1 MGATNAKAADGSFSN
16 LFGFPLAVI
25 RTTVNITAPP
35 LRFPHPNTPLI
46 TAMPNQQEIRVFAPA
61 TVANV
66 ACGYD
71 VLGFAIDAPGDEI
84 VVRNSAKP
92 GLHITKITG
101 DDGKLPKNPSQNT
114 AGVAALDLLKHLGMS
129 DRGIEMEIHKKMP
142 FGSGLGSSAASA
154 VAGAYAVNK
163 LIGEPLSKKQLL
175 PFAMAGECSADGAW
189 HADNVAPCL
198 LGGIVFIRS
207 NDELDVAQ
215 LPAPKNLWASVVH
228 PDIEILTKVAREILP
243 KEIPLEN
250 ATQQIGNLGGLLC
263 GIIQEDYGLISRSI
277 HDVIAEPRRHKLI
290 PDFYKAKRAAMSA
303 GALGFSISGAGPS
316 VFALCEGEESAR
328 KVAAAVSAVF
338 EAIPIVCQSYVSR
351 INPHGVH
358 VIAGAAS

>member
-1 MGATNAKAADGSFSN
+1 MSN
-16 LFGFPLAVI
+16 SP
-25 RTTVNITAPP
+25 
-35 LRFPHPNTPLI
+35 
-46 TAMPNQQEIRVFAPA
+46 EIRVFAPA

-84 VVRNSAKP
+84 VVRHSEKP

-101 DDGKLPKNPSQNT
+101 DNGKLPKNPAQNT
-114 AGVAALDLLKHLGMS
+114 AGVAALDLLKHLGMT

-175 PFAMAGECSADGAW
+175 PFAMAGEYSADGAW

-215 LPAPKNLWASVVH
+215 LPAPKNLWAAVVH
-228 PDIEILTKVAREILP
+228 PDIEILTKVAREIMP
-243 KEIPLEN
+243 RQIQLETS
-250 ATQQIGNLGGLLC
+250 TQQSGNLGGLLC
-263 GIIQEDYGLISRSI
+263 GFFKSDYALIGRSL
-277 HDVIAEPRRHKLI
+277 HDLIAEPHRHRLI
-290 PDFYKAKRAAMSA
+290 PEFYRAKAAAMAA

-316 VFALCEGEESAR
+316 VFALCDGEETAR
-328 KVAAAVSAVF
+328 KVAAAVAAVF
-338 EAIPIVCQSYVSR
+338 ASVPIKATPYVSR
-351 INPHGVH
+351 INPKGVH
-358 VIAGAAS
+358 VLSES

>member
-1 MGATNAKAADGSFSN
+1 MKAQAD
-16 LFGFPLAVI
+16 
-25 RTTVNITAPP
+25 
-35 LRFPHPNTPLI
+35 H
-46 TAMPNQQEIRVFAPA
+46 EIRVFAPA

-71 VLGFAIDAPGDEI
+71 VLGFAIDAPGDEV
-84 VVRNSAKP
+84 VVRHSDTA

-101 DDGKLPKNPSQNT
+101 DNGKLPLDAEHNT
-114 AGVAALDLLKHLGMS
+114 AGVAALDLLRHLGMS

-154 VAGAYAVNK
+154 VAGAFAVNT
-163 LIGEPLSKKQLL
+163 LIGEPLTKQQLL
-175 PFAMAGECSADGAW
+175 PFAMAGEASADGAW

-207 NDELDVAQ
+207 NDELDVASI
-215 LPAPKNLWASVVH
+215 PAPKNLWVAVVH

-243 KEIPLEN
+243 KEILLIN

-263 GIIQEDYGLISRSI
+263 GLIHEDFGLISRSI
-277 HDVIAEPRRHKLI
+277 HDVIAEPRRQKLI
-290 PDFYKAKRAAMSA
+290 PDFYRAKRAAMAA

-316 VFALCEGEESAR
+316 VFALCEGEETAR
-328 KVAAAVSAVF
+328 KAGEAVSKVF
-338 EAIPIVCQSYVSR
+338 SGVPLANQIYVSR
-351 INPHGVH
+351 INPRGVH
-358 VIAGAAS
+358 VIPQA

>member
-1 MGATNAKAADGSFSN
+1 MNTDPIPRQTPPAPRERHFLSN
-16 LFGFPLAVI
+16 SS
-25 RTTVNITAPP
+25 
-35 LRFPHPNTPLI
+35 
-46 TAMPNQQEIRVFAPA
+46 EIRVFAPA

-84 VVRNSAKP
+84 IVRYCEKP

-101 DDGKLPKNPSQNT
+101 DQGKLPKNPAQNC
-114 AGVAALDLLKHLGMS
+114 AGVAALDLLKHLGMT

-142 FGSGLGSSAASA
+142 FGSGLGSSSASS
-154 VAGAYAVNK
+154 VAGVFAVNQ
-163 LIGEPLSKKQLL
+163 LIGNPLSKKQLL
-175 PFAMAGECSADGAW
+175 PFAMAGEASADGAW

-198 LGGIVFIRS
+198 FGGIVFIRS
-207 NDELDVAQ
+207 NDELDFAQ
-215 LPAPKNLWASVVH
+215 IPAPKNLWAAVVH

-263 GIIQEDYGLISRSI
+263 GLIQEDYGLISRSI
-277 HDVIAEPRRHKLI
+277 HDVIAEPRRQKLI
-290 PDFYKAKRAAMSA
+290 PEFYRAKRAALAA

-316 VFALCEGEESAR
+316 VFALCEGEEIAHKAADAIS
-328 KVAAAVSAVF
+328 KVFHS
-338 EAIPIVCQSYVSR
+338 IPIENQTYVSR

-358 VIAGAAS
+358 II

>member
-1 MGATNAKAADGSFSN
+1 MSDTK
-16 LFGFPLAVI
+16 
-25 RTTVNITAPP
+25 
-35 LRFPHPNTPLI
+35 
-46 TAMPNQQEIRVFAPA
+46 EIRVFAPA

-84 VVRNSAKP
+84 VVRAGPKP
-92 GLHITKITG
+92 GLHITAITG
-101 DDGKLPKNPSQNT
+101 DNGKLPKNPAQNT

-154 VAGAYAVNK
+154 VAGVYAVNK
-163 LIGEPLSKKQLL
+163 LIGEPLSKQQHL
-175 PFAMAGECSADGAW
+175 PFARAGEASADGAW

-207 NDELDVAQ
+207 NDEPDVAC
-215 LPAPKNLWASVVH
+215 LPAPKNLWAAVVH

-243 KEIPLEN
+243 REIPLEN

-263 GIIQEDYGLISRSI
+263 GLIQEDYGLISRSI
-277 HDVIAEPRRHKLI
+277 HDVIAEPRRQKLI
-290 PDFYKAKRAAMSA
+290 PDFYKAKRAALAA

-316 VFALCEGEESAR
+316 VFALCEGEETAHQ
-328 KVAAAVSAVF
+328 AA
-338 EAIPIVCQSYVSR
+338 EAISRVFSAIPLGNQAYVSR

-358 VIAGAAS
+358 VIGEI

>member
-1 MGATNAKAADGSFSN
+1 MSYS
-16 LFGFPLAVI
+16 
-25 RTTVNITAPP
+25 
-35 LRFPHPNTPLI
+35 
-46 TAMPNQQEIRVFAPA
+46 QEIRVFAPA

-84 VVRNSAKP
+84 LVRHCDRP

-101 DDGKLPKNPSQNT
+101 DKGKLPTDPTQNT
-114 AGVAALDLLKHLGMS
+114 AGVAALDLLRHLGMT

-142 FGSGLGSSAASA
+142 FGSGLGSSSASA
-154 VAGAYAVNK
+154 VAGAFAVNK

-175 PFAMAGECSADGAW
+175 PFAMAGEASADGAW

-198 LGGIVFIRS
+198 FGGIIFIRS
-207 NDELDVAQ
+207 NDELDFAQ
-215 LPAPKNLWASVVH
+215 IPAPKNLWAAVVH

-243 KEIPLEN
+243 KEIPLVN

-263 GIIQEDYGLISRSI
+263 GLIQEDYGLISRSI
-277 HDVIAEPRRHKLI
+277 HDVIAEPRRQKLI
-290 PDFYKAKRAAMSA
+290 PDFYKAKRAAIAA

-316 VFALCEGEESAR
+316 VFALCEGEEIAR
-328 KVAAAVSAVF
+328 KVG
-338 EAIPIVCQSYVSR
+338 EAISKVFTATPIENQIYISR

-358 VIAGAAS
+358 VIE

>member
-1 MGATNAKAADGSFSN
+1 M
-16 LFGFPLAVI
+16 AVPSKE
-25 RTTVNITAPP
+25 V
-35 LRFPHPNTPLI
+35 
-46 TAMPNQQEIRVFAPA
+46 RVFAPA

-71 VLGFAIDAPGDEI
+71 VLGFAIDSPGDEV
-84 VVRNSAKP
+84 VVRHSEKP
-92 GLHITKITG
+92 GLRITRITG
-101 DDGKLPKNPSQNT
+101 DDGKLPKDPARNT
-114 AGVAALDLLKHLGMS
+114 AGVAALDLLKHLGMT

-154 VAGAYAVNK
+154 VAGAFAVNR
-163 LIGEPLSKKQLL
+163 LIGDPLSKRQLL
-175 PFAMAGECSADGAW
+175 PFAMAGEASADGAW

-198 LGGIVFIRS
+198 FGGIVFIRS
-207 NDELDVAQ
+207 NQELDVSQ
-215 LPAPKNLWASVVH
+215 LPAPGNLWASVVH

-277 HDVIAEPRRHKLI
+277 HDVIAEPRRQKLI
-290 PDFYKAKRAAMSA
+290 PDFYKAKRAALAA

-316 VFALCEGEESAR
+316 VFALCEGEETAR
-328 KVAAAVSAVF
+328 KAADAVSRVF
-338 EAIPIVCQSYVSR
+338 AGIPLGSQAYVSR
-351 INPHGVH
+351 INPLGVH
-358 VIAGAAS
+358 EVDAPAS